1 MSFLELTCMTNLER
15 NLDLGERCRAVSSF
29 QCTDKAQH
37 AVSGIFA
44 FTYFTW
50 ELINCVYF

>member
-1 MSFLELTCMTNLER
+1 MTNLER